1 MLSDY
6 FPEEQ
11 RGTALS
17 IYTTGIY
24 LGIFFGYFA
33 GGWIA
38 DTYGWRN
45 AFFIVGIPACPG
57 FSLLLLCGSRPEPCC
72 PCS

>member
-1 MLSDY
+1 MKYCSSCAHEVVRKIPEGEGLGEAGGSPPSHSMLSDC

-38 DTYGWRN
+38 DT
-45 AFFIVGIPACPG
+45 
-57 FSLLLLCGSRPEPCC
+57 
-72 PCS
+72 